1 MTQQPQTQTI
11 DRPQIIIYTTP
22 PAPTTLAPFTT
33 LDEPDPSLPFG
44 FLYAHT
50 YGHHPRQL
58 WQTAWDEAA
67 RRWLY
72 SGRRRSE
79 KTRRLYTESI
89 GLWRTYLAESHA
101 IYHLWQ
107 ATDHQAAAWLH
118 HLTTA
123 NGNAP
128 RTVAVR
134 AAAVSSLYLY
144 AKSTRTLHAGR
155 EISLFIDAHGSS
167 RDNPFS
173 SALVS
178 RPTIEQYSD
187 SERIPKEAFQ
197 SIIAYLSSLKPT
209 RSTLRNKALLLT
221 FALTGWRAEEVLSMT
236 WRLLAENPDHPGQYT
251 YRWTGKARDG
261 NYESRPLPA
270 PAVDAIIAYLRA
282 DGRWSPGA
290 PQHIQP
296 EHYIFRPTTTA
307 CVANFKNV
315 AALDDNRHITQSTLN
330 DILHRLLLRHFT
342 QHARSL
348 GHTPAAAAII
358 AKQHA
363 DKYSVHSLRHM
374 FAWNLFQA
382 KGKDIRFVAGKLG
395 HKNISTTMKYLKSL
409 DKPED
414 DYSAELAAQLGLG
427 L

>member
-1 MTQQPQTQTI
+1 MTQQTETI
-11 DRPQIIIYTTP
+11 DRPQIIVYTTP
-22 PAPTTLAPFTT
+22 PTPDTLTPFYTT

-44 FLYAHT
+44 FLYATT
-50 YGHHPRQL
+50 YGHHQRQL
-58 WQTAWDEAA
+58 WQAAFDEAA

-72 SGRRRSE
+72 SGRRRSD
-79 KTRRLYTESI
+79 KTRRLYTEAIS
-89 GLWRTYLAESHA
+89 LWRTYLAESHA

-107 ATDHQAAAWLH
+107 ATDRHAAAWLA
-118 HLTTA
+118 HLSA

-178 RPTIEQYSD
+178 RPIIDQYSD

-197 SIIAYLSSLKPT
+197 SIIAYLDTLKPT

-221 FALTGWRAEEVLSMT
+221 FAYTGWRADEVLTMT
-236 WRLLAENPDHPGQYT
+236 WDRLAENTDHPGQYT

-261 NYESRPLPA
+261 QYETRPLPA
-270 PAVDAIIAYLRA
+270 PAVAATIAYLHA
-282 DGRWSPGA
+282 DGRHAPGQ
-290 PQHIQP
+290 PNHIQP
-296 EHYIFRPTTTA
+296 GDYIWRPTTTA
-307 CVANFKNV
+307 CTANFTNV
-315 AALDDNRHITQSTLN
+315 AALDANRHITQSTLN
-330 DILHRLLLRHFT
+330 DILHRLLLRYFT
-342 QHARSL
+342 GVARSL
-348 GHTPAAAAII
+348 GHAPAAAAII

-363 DKYSVHSLRHM
+363 NKYSIHSLRHM
-374 FAWNLFQA
+374 FAWSLFHA
-382 KGKDIRFVAGKLG
+382 KGKDIRFVAAKLG
-395 HKNISTTMKYLKSL
+395 HKNIATTMKYLKSL